1 MSSAGATIGRRPAGV
16 ITGLQSEARLL
27 AGATVAAAG
36 GRGAR
41 AYELARE
48 MAAAGARGLV
58 SFGIA
63 GGLDPA
69 LMSGDVVLGNAVMR
83 SDGGAYSC
91 DAGWRARLA
100 ARLEGCGV
108 AVVTGNVAG
117 SDRPMLRPL
126 DKEGLALR
134 CRAVA
139 VDMES
144 HGVARAAAE
153 AGLPLLVVRA
163 VADPADRAI
172 PQIAMAG
179 MGANGETRIM
189 PVVSGLLADPAQ
201 LPALLAVA
209 RDAGRA
215 TATLRRIASLGGL
228 DLCL

>member
-1 MSSAGATIGRRPAGV
+1 VSNVGASIGRRPAGV

-27 AGATVAAAG
+27 VGATVAAAG

-41 AYELARE
+41 AYELACE
-48 MAAAGARGLV
+48 MVAAGARGLV

-69 LMSGDVVLGNAVMR
+69 LMSGDVVLGNAVIR
-83 SDGGAYSC
+83 GDGGAYAC

-100 ARLEGCGV
+100 ARLEGSGA

-117 SDRPMLRPL
+117 SDRPMVRPI

-153 AGLPLLVVRA
+153 SGLPLLVVRA
-163 VADPADRAI
+163 IADPADRAI
-172 PQIAMAG
+172 PHVAMAG
-179 MGANGETRIM
+179 MGENGETRVL
-189 PVVSGLLADPAQ
+189 PVIAGLLAEPAQ

-215 TATLRRIASLGGL
+215 TAALRRVASLGGL